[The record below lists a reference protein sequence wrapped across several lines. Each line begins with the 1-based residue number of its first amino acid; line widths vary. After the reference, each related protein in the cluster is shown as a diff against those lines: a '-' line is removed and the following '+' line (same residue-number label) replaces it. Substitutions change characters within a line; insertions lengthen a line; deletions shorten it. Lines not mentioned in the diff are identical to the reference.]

1 MGDGAVLHMEVHI
14 MKSILVLMSGATI
27 LAACFGGFPWPAAQA
42 QEIETIA
49 PFRQPPADVPPLP
62 DDFGPPAG
70 ILPVP
75 SPEEVPSGNREILR
89 IADLEAIALGN
100 NPTIA
105 QAQSR
110 VGALQGK
117 YVQVGL
123 RPNPTIGYE
132 GEEMG
137 DEGTAGQQ
145 GMFIGQRFVTGGKL
159 GLNRAVVSHEI
170 QRAQQA
176 LEIQRL
182 RVINAVRGRAY
193 NTIAAQRI
201 VALNERLVAIG
212 EEGVK
217 AADEMRRA
225 KEVSQVDVLQARVEA
240 NSAKLALNNARN
252 EHKAAWQRLAVVTG
266 VPELEP
272 KPLMDDLGESVP
284 ELHWNDVV
292 GRLLAESPELAGAW
306 AGMERAKC
314 ALARAQA
321 GRKPDV
327 DVEAAV
333 RYNNS
338 SESTTATIGVGLPR
352 QIFDRNQGNISK
364 AYCELAAAQREVRR
378 VELVLQDRL
387 AEVFRQYTNARQ
399 QTQQYKTEI
408 LPDAESSL
416 DLVRKGYQQGEFGY
430 LELLTA
436 QRTYFRVNLAYLE
449 SLRELWLSTV
459 QIEGLLLT
467 GGLERPGSK

>member
-1 MGDGAVLHMEVHI
+1 MKFRLLFLTGTAVLT
-14 MKSILVLMSGATI
+14 AY
-27 LAACFGGFPWPAAQA
+27 FGGLSWLAVQA
-42 QEIETIA
+42 QEPRIIA
-49 PFRQPPADVPPLP
+49 PSPQPAADMPPLP
-62 DDFGPPAG
+62 EDFGPPTG

-75 SPEEVPSGNREILR
+75 SPEGIFPGNGETLG

-105 QAQSR
+105 QAQHR

-117 YVQVGL
+117 YLQVGL
-123 RPNPTIGYE
+123 RPNPIIGYE

-145 GMFIGQRFVTGGKL
+145 GMFIGKRFVTAGKL

-170 QRAQQA
+170 QRAQQE

-193 NTIAAQRI
+193 GTIVAQRT
-201 VALNERLVAIG
+201 VALNEQLVAIG

-217 AADEMRRA
+217 AADELLRA
-225 KEVSQVDVLQARVEA
+225 REVSQVDVLQARVEA

-252 EHKAAWQRLAVVTG
+252 GHKAAWQRLAVVMG
-266 VPELEP
+266 VPEMEP
-272 KPLMDDLGESVP
+272 RSLADDLGESVP
-284 ELHWNDVV
+284 ELQWGDAV
-292 GRLLAESPELAGAW
+292 GRLLSESPELAGAW
-306 AGMERAKC
+306 AGVERAKC
-314 ALARAQA
+314 ALAREQA
-321 GRKPDV
+321 GRTPDV

-338 SESTTATIGVGLPR
+338 SESTTATIGVGVPL
-352 QIFDRNQGNISK
+352 QIFDRNQGNISR
-364 AYCELAAAQREVRR
+364 AYSDLAAAQREVRR

-387 AEVFRQYTNARQ
+387 AEVFRQYANARQ
-399 QTQQYKTEI
+399 QAEQYKAEI
-408 LPDAESSL
+408 LTDAESSL

-449 SLRELWLSTV
+449 SLRELWISTV

-467 GGLERPGSK
+467 GGLEAPGT